1 MKTVKMYALSTCA
14 WCRRTKKF
22 LRDNEVAF
30 DFVDVD
36 LLDPDE
42 RRRTKEELKSF
53 NPAGSYPTI
62 VVDGETV
69 VVGFNPDRLKEVLE
83 L

>member
-42 RRRTKEELKSF
+42 RRRTKEELKRF